1 MSDSPPAL
9 LRGRWYGGE
18 RSRATPVLVG
28 LEPGTEGPT
37 LALHPLAGGKTALR
51 LAYREVQWPEA
62 WSDARVP
69 PRVVVDLGTHGS
81 LEVDDAVGWRAA
93 LSAAGQRPSV
103 VARMQTRWLFF
114 LGMLLFAG
122 AAVWAFYRWG
132 TPWAAGQLT
141 RVVPLSWE
149 RRVADEAMAQLDG
162 RFLQP
167 SRLSAERQAALRAD
181 FDALA
186 ARHRGPLQAYPGY
199 QPQLRLMF
207 RSGMPANAFAL
218 PGGTVVMTDKLV
230 EAADAL
236 GQPEA
241 ARAAVL
247 GVLAHEIGHVAH
259 RHSTRLVVEQGV
271 LNVGLGLALGD
282 VSGIVSSGANL
293 LVGLSYRRQHES
305 QSDCYAARLMH
316 EAALP
321 VGPMADLLEAID
333 RGSGAKPQPT
343 RTASGGLDWA
353 RTHPE
358 TGARAA
364 RLRQGVAS
372 ACADASSR

>member
-1 MSDSPPAL
+1 
-9 LRGRWYGGE
+9 
-18 RSRATPVLVG
+18 
-28 LEPGTEGPT
+28 
-37 LALHPLAGGKTALR
+37 
-51 LAYREVQWPEA
+51 
-62 WSDARVP
+62 
-69 PRVVVDLGTHGS
+69 
-81 LEVDDAVGWRAA
+81 
-93 LSAAGQRPSV
+93 
-103 VARMQTRWLFF
+103 
-114 LGMLLFAG
+114 
-122 AAVWAFYRWG
+122 
-132 TPWAAGQLT
+132 
-141 RVVPLSWE
+141 VPLSWE
-149 RRVADEAMAQLDG
+149 RRVADEAMVQLDG
-162 RFLQP
+162 RFLKP

-293 LVGLSYRRQHES
+293 LVGLSYRRQHEG